1 VDNVAHTLAGVVLA
15 EAGLKRRT
23 ALGTITLAI
32 AANFPDID
40 AVAPLFT
47 TGAESLA
54 IRRGWTHGVLAMVV
68 LPFVLALLVLAWDR
82 TIRQPRLRRRGRS
95 RDPAHF
101 GGLLLLAA
109 IGIWSHP
116 LLDLL
121 NSYGVRL
128 LMPFSDRWF
137 YGDTLF
143 IVDPWLW
150 LIFAAGIFL
159 SRRRAARTTDMSSS
173 ARGWVAYPAR
183 NAIAIFLL
191 YVGVMAAS
199 GWWGRHEVRIRPPGG
214 DVSTMVAPVPANP
227 FRRQVVRE
235 LPDGYEVGRLLFAP
249 GVRYEPVAELRV
261 GRDLPGAAAAA
272 RTRQGASFLYW
283 ARFPRF
289 QSERVGDSI
298 RVRISDA
305 RYADSL
311 GRGWASVVVM
321 VPAAPSAPRAPR

>member
-1 VDNVAHTLAGVVLA
+1 MDNIAHTLAGVVLA

-23 ALGTITLAI
+23 ALGTATLAI

-47 TGAESLA
+47 TGAESLV
-54 IRRGWTHGVLAMVV
+54 IRRGWTHGVLAMLV
-68 LPFVLALLVLAWDR
+68 LPVVLALLVLAWDR
-82 TIRQPRLRRRGRS
+82 TVRQRRLRRRGRS
-95 RDPAHF
+95 RDPANF

-121 NSYGVRL
+121 NTYGVRL

-150 LIFAAGIFL
+150 LTFGVGIFL
-159 SRRRAARTTDMSSS
+159 SRRRAGRTTDMSAG

-199 GWWGRHEVRIRPPGG
+199 AWWGRHEVRIRPPGG
-214 DVSTMVAPVPANP
+214 DLSTMVAPVPANP
-227 FRRQVVRE
+227 FRRQVVRR
-235 LPDGYEVGRLLFAP
+235 LADGYEVGDLRFVP
-249 GVRYEPVAELRV
+249 GVRYEPLAELPL
-261 GRDLPGAAAAA
+261 GRDLPGVAEAS
-272 RTRQGASFLYW
+272 RTRQGSSFLYW

-298 RVRISDA
+298 RVRMSDA
-305 RYADSL
+305 RYSDAL

-321 VPAAPSAPRAPR
+321 VPATGPAPIGAR